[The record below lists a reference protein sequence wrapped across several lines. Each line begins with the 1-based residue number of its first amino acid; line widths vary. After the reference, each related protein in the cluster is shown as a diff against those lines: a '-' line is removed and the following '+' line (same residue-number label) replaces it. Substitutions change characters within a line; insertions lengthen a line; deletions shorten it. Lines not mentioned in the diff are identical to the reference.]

1 MFPIFRILAWIL
13 VIPVATKATDL
24 RPIQGFLQDHCI
36 ECHGKGDKI
45 KGKMDLRDWLQQPPH
60 TSALQDLQ
68 AIKDVLT
75 FGEMPP
81 EEAPDVDP
89 TVREDIIR
97 RLTRF
102 ELEKPLGVESSSTVS
117 VRRMNRFQYNNA
129 VVDLLELQGVVYAL
143 PERILRD
150 HDGYFQPQTRKMP
163 SVVKV
168 GCRPLGKSQL
178 IETRLGG
185 VAPFPQ
191 DLRAEHGFDNRS
203 DHLSLSPLLLEGFLR
218 LAQSIVES
226 PDFKPDRV
234 GIWKQCFAPP
244 PHDQDMQEAVAARLR
259 PLMRKAFRGN
269 ADEETYQRY
278 IDYVVK
284 QWQLGNGFTN
294 SMKAALAAILSS
306 PRFLYLYQE
315 TSAENALEEASLKW
329 LELASRLSFFLWGS
343 LPDEPL
349 LEAALKGEL
358 ISDQGLEKQFHRML
372 SHPKLK
378 RFCDSFPSQW
388 LQLDRIISSTPD
400 KESFPG
406 FYFLKYR
413 DSMHMVLEPLLL
425 FETTLIENLS
435 ITQFI
440 QSDFTYRSKLLQEA
454 YGDLGIGEKP
464 IKGNQEVTVL
474 RFERYPVEDPRI
486 GGLITNAAVMTMTSG
501 PEDTK
506 PITRGSWMATVFFN
520 RPPEPPPADVPPLT
534 EEKTVEAH
542 GKTIRERLQAHREQ
556 AQCRG
561 CHEKIDPFGFALEN
575 YSPIG
580 TWRNEYANGRKVD
593 MEGTLFGQDTFHDIE
608 SFKASLL
615 DHQDRFAH
623 ALSGHL
629 MSFALARPL
638 KPSDQAVLSHI
649 IHQTAPEG
657 HRLQDLIKAI
667 VMSKPFR
674 SGKP

>member
-1 MFPIFRILAWIL
+1 MFRILAWSL
-13 VIPVATKATDL
+13 VIPVATKATEL
-24 RPIQGFLQDHCI
+24 KPIQAFFRNHCV
-36 ECHGKGDKI
+36 ECHGKDDKI
-45 KGKMDLRDWLQQPPH
+45 KGKVDLRGWLQQPVD
-60 TSALQDLQ
+60 TSAFQDLQ

-81 EEAPDVDP
+81 EEAPNVAP
-89 TVREDIIR
+89 PAREDIID

-102 ELEKPLGVESSSTVS
+102 EMENSLEVASSPKVS

-129 VVDLLELQGVVYAL
+129 VVDLLDLQGVVYAL

-150 HDGYFQPQTRKMP
+150 HDGYFQPQTGKMP
-163 SVVKV
+163 TVVKV

-178 IETRLGG
+178 IEKRLGG

-226 PDFKPDRV
+226 PDFRPDRV
-234 GIWKQCFAPP
+234 GIWMQCFAPP
-244 PHDQDMQEAVAARLR
+244 PEDQDMQEAVAVRLR

-278 IDYVVK
+278 IDYALK
-284 QWQLGNGFTN
+284 QWRSGNGFTD

-315 TSAENALEEASLKW
+315 APVETTLEDASLKG

-349 LEAALKGEL
+349 LEAALNGEL
-358 ISDQGLEKQFHRML
+358 VLDQGLEKQFHRML
-372 SHPKLK
+372 SHPRLK

-388 LQLDRIISSTPD
+388 LQLDRIISSAPD

-425 FETTLIENLS
+425 FETVLIENLS
-435 ITQFI
+435 ISQFI
-440 QSDFTYRSKLLQEA
+440 QSNFTYRSKLLQEA
-454 YGDLGIGEKP
+454 YGELGIGEKP
-464 IKGNQEVTVL
+464 IQGNQEVTVL

-520 RPPEPPPADVPPLT
+520 RPPEPPPADVPPLS
-534 EEKTVEAH
+534 EEKSVEAH

-580 TWRNEYANGRKVD
+580 TWRDQYANGRKID
-593 MEGTLFGQDTFHDIE
+593 MEGILFGQEPFHDIK

-615 DHQDRFAH
+615 NHQDRFAH

-638 KPSDQAVLSHI
+638 EPSDQAVLSHI
-649 IHQTAPEG
+649 IRQTAPEG
-657 HRLQDLIKAI
+657 HRLQDLIQAI